1 MRLRR
6 TRRIDQRTQ
15 FSVSGFALA
24 WLNRLGMNLNGTSR
38 AWRRGLAP
46 TAEDAG
52 WTIREAAWDL
62 EERVLWRGSDVT
74 REALARAGHAMQPL
88 HRLIQTRLTWPVADA
103 LSEQSRRS
111 RAAIAAGAATLAI
124 AAAAGGA
131 MSAADHPSA
140 SEPVHAATLSTAAPQ
155 SASLT
160 ALQGVTPKIQAGH
173 AAPAPVRPPAESA
186 APPTQVAWQ
195 FAQAFVGYEVGKS
208 TKKTDAAFAATATK
222 PLVKSL
228 AADPPRLPSNGK
240 IPQAKVLNVVLGAAS
255 KKQVT
260 ASVSLVRLRAIS
272 EVRLTLTKTG
282 DQWRVA
288 QVLG

>member
-1 MRLRR
+1 VNLR
-6 TRRIDQRTQ
+6 IE
-15 FSVSGFALA
+15 
-24 WLNRLGMNLNGTSR
+24 
-38 AWRRGLAP
+38 
-46 TAEDAG
+46 AEDAG

-62 EERVLWRGSDVT
+62 EEKVLWRGSDVT
-74 REALARAGHAMQPL
+74 RDALARAGRRMRALQ
-88 HRLIQTRLTWPVADA
+88 RLIQTRLTWPLADA
-103 LSEQSRRS
+103 LSERS
-111 RAAIAAGAATLAI
+111 QHVRMAIAAGAATLAI

-140 SEPVHAATLSTAAPQ
+140 NESVPVAASATARPHG
-155 SASLT
+155 ASLT
-160 ALQGVTPKIQAGH
+160 ALQGVAPSIPAGH
-173 AAPAPVRPPAESA
+173 AAPAPVQPPTKAS
-186 APPTQVAWQ
+186 APPEQVAWQ

-208 TKKTDAAFAATATK
+208 NKKTDAAFVATATK

-228 AADPPRLPSNGK
+228 AADPPRLPSKGK
-240 IPQAKVLNVVLGAAS
+240 VPQARVLNVVLGATG
-255 KKQVT
+255 KQQVT